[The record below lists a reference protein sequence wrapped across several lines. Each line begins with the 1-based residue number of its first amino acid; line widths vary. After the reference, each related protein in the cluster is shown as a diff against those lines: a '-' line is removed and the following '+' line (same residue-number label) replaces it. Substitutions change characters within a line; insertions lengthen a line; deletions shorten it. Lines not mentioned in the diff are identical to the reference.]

1 MWGFMEFCK
10 KVFFISVSIVSVIF
24 VCIYAKEAIQKSKT
38 RSDLERYY
46 ARELQQVYTKGY
58 AVDQQG
64 HLVWGQSQFEA
75 VIQKVEEQMLKEGFN
90 REEIRQM
97 KDEGRKKG
105 QETRQLWDQLSPQEK
120 QEYKEGSENL

>member
-1 MWGFMEFCK
+1 MEFCK
-10 KVFFISVSIVSVIF
+10 KVFFISASVVSVVF
-24 VCIYAKEAIQKSKT
+24 VCLYAKETIQKSKS

-46 ARELQQVYTKGY
+46 VRELEEVYTNGY
-58 AVDQQG
+58 AVDQKG
-64 HLVWGQSQFEA
+64 RLVWGQTQFED

-105 QETRQLWDQLSPQEK
+105 QETRRFWDQLSSQEK
-120 QEYKEGSENL
+120 QKHKEDSENL